1 MRYVLLIGLL
11 FTTPVMADSRRAV
24 ATIGSL
30 IAAERFCGLRYDADI
45 LNVWIDDRVHRSN
58 RDFFNQL
65 DATITRSERRQHVM
79 TGPARQ
85 AHCRS
90 VFAAASHYGFL
101 EDGGNRSTGVAH
113 ATTRQR
119 RATR

>member
-1 MRYVLLIGLL
+1 MRYLFLLGLL
-11 FTTPVMADSRRAV
+11 FTTPATADSRQAV

-30 IAAERFCGLRYDADI
+30 IAAERFCGLRYDDDMI
-45 LNVWIDDRVHRSN
+45 TVWVDDRVHHGDRN
-58 RDFFNQL
+58 FFTLL
-65 DATITRSERRQHVM
+65 DATITRNEHRQHAM
-79 TGPARQ
+79 NHAARQ

-90 VFAAASHYGFL
+90 VFAAASHYGL
-101 EDGGNRSTGVAH
+101 LDESGGRSTGVAH